1 MQGEGCQK
9 EKRYWL
15 ERRAGALQAISDSIY
30 TRSLSADLWK
40 DDLFV
45 FQVLNIPIPLPCS
58 MALCEDSHL
67 VTPASFRK
75 IPGAEG
81 DSVQLGAVLG

>member
-1 MQGEGCQK
+1 
-9 EKRYWL
+9 
-15 ERRAGALQAISDSIY
+15 
-30 TRSLSADLWK
+30 
-40 DDLFV
+40 
-45 FQVLNIPIPLPCS
+45 
-58 MALCEDSHL
+58 MALCEDPRL